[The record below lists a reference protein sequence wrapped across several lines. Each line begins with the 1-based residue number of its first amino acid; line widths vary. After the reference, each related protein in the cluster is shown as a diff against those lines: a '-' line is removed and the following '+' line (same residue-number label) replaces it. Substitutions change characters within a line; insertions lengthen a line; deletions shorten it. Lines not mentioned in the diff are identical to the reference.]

1 MLVVRYGTD
10 PDFTSTYSYDA
21 EKGTYNR
28 MVKGIL
34 TVDKS
39 NEKPVELSNIL
50 IFETAH
56 RTIDNVG
63 RQSVDIE
70 SGGKGMLFHAGI
82 VKGNRVEK
90 YRRNPDTDGKRCSG
104 KTRSG

>member
-39 NEKPVELSNIL
+39 NDKPVELSNIL
-50 IFETAH
+50 
-56 RTIDNVG
+56 
-63 RQSVDIE
+63 DI
-70 SGGKGMLFHAGI
+70 
-82 VKGNRVEK
+82 
-90 YRRNPDTDGKRCSG
+90 
-104 KTRSG
+104 